1 MRGVGEWPHLF
12 NYAPVLQVTLCFGR
26 TVVRFQTVR
35 LLTPAPHP
43 ASPRKEAGRGEGP
56 LNLNNCH
63 AAPNRWAL
71 IPSSRRTSHREEQDV
86 MSTIQRV
93 QWTIQPKSS
102 PRPWLTCNRC
112 HAIKPFASSGKFRLN
127 ANGKRLDAWLIY
139 RCADCEST
147 WNRPIFERR
156 HVKDIDPAAL
166 HSLQSDDIELV
177 RSVAFDALWLRRKS
191 TQVRGICRCRCAEG
205 NSDRRERA
213 VVGIGNRAFGSNA
226 DLIAPGPPAI
236 YGTPPVARLYLEA
249 REGRASPRGARERS
263 RTSKIHRG
271 WDEDQFQSVRRG

>member
-1 MRGVGEWPHLF
+1 
-12 NYAPVLQVTLCFGR
+12 
-26 TVVRFQTVR
+26 
-35 LLTPAPHP
+35 
-43 ASPRKEAGRGEGP
+43 
-56 LNLNNCH
+56 
-63 AAPNRWAL
+63 
-71 IPSSRRTSHREEQDV
+71 

-127 ANGKRLDAWLIY
+127 ANGKQLDAWLIY

-166 HSLQSDDIELV
+166 HSLQSDDMELV

-191 TQVRGICRCRCAEG
+191 TRVEEFVDVDVRKEILIEG
-205 NSDRRERA
+205 SEPWSALEIVLSVPTPTSLRLDRLLSTELRLLRGYISKLARDERLRVA
-213 VVGIGNRAFGSNA
+213 PERGHELRRSIG
-226 DLIAPGPPAI
+226 D
-236 YGTPPVARLYLEA
+236 GTKISFNLCDAGDSLALGLVA
-249 REGRASPRGARERS
+249 SRS
-263 RTSKIHRG
+263 R
-271 WDEDQFQSVRRG
+271 